1 MIQKGPLIKPPMTPS
16 TRSGA
21 GRNTPLMAPTVGQP
35 RINLSHRRQQ
45 GDSIAVD
52 AMESEK
58 GSVVIVAT
66 PSIFSSRN
74 APLMSPTIGRV
85 SRIYLSDGRQGENYA
100 L

>member
-1 MIQKGPLIKPPMTPS
+1 MIQGPLIKPPMTPS
-16 TRSGA
+16 TRNGE
-21 GRNTPLMAPTVGQP
+21 GRNTPLMAPTVGQS

-45 GDSIAVD
+45 GDTIAVD

-58 GSVVIVAT
+58 RSIVIAT
-66 PSIFSSRN
+66 PSISSRN

-85 SRIYLSDGRQGENYA
+85 SRIYLSHGRQGENYA

>member
-1 MIQKGPLIKPPMTPS
+1 MIQGPLIKPPMTPS

-21 GRNTPLMAPTVGQP
+21 GRNTPLMAPTVGQS

-45 GDSIAVD
+45 GDTIAVD

-58 GSVVIVAT
+58 RSIVIAT
-66 PSIFSSRN
+66 PSISSRN

-85 SRIYLSDGRQGENYA
+85 SRIYVSHGRQGENYA

>member
-1 MIQKGPLIKPPMTPS
+1 MIQGPLIKPPMTPS

-21 GRNTPLMAPTVGQP
+21 GRNTPLMAPTVGQS

-45 GDSIAVD
+45 GDTIAVD
-52 AMESEK
+52 VMESEK
-58 GSVVIVAT
+58 GSIVIAT
-66 PSIFSSRN
+66 PSISSSRN

>member
-1 MIQKGPLIKPPMTPS
+1 MIQGPLIKPPMTPS

-21 GRNTPLMAPTVGQP
+21 GRNTPLMAPTVGQS

-45 GDSIAVD
+45 GDTIAVD
-52 AMESEK
+52 AMESEM
-58 GSVVIVAT
+58 GSIVIAT
-66 PSIFSSRN
+66 PSISSRN

-85 SRIYLSDGRQGENYA
+85 SRIYLSRGRQGENYA

>member
-1 MIQKGPLIKPPMTPS
+1 MIQGPLIKPPMTPS

-21 GRNTPLMAPTVGQP
+21 GRNTPLMAPTVGQS

-45 GDSIAVD
+45 GDTIAVD
-52 AMESEK
+52 AMESEM
-58 GSVVIVAT
+58 GSIVIAT
-66 PSIFSSRN
+66 PSISSRN

-85 SRIYLSDGRQGENYA
+85 SRIYLSHGRQGENYA

>member
-1 MIQKGPLIKPPMTPS
+1 MIQGPLIKPPMTPS
-16 TRSGA
+16 TRSGE
-21 GRNTPLMAPTVGQP
+21 GRSTPLMAPTVGQS

-45 GDSIAVD
+45 GDTIAVD

-58 GSVVIVAT
+58 RSIVIAT
-66 PSIFSSRN
+66 PSISSRN

-85 SRIYLSDGRQGENYA
+85 SRIYLSHGRQGENYA

>member
-1 MIQKGPLIKPPMTPS
+1 
-16 TRSGA
+16 
-21 GRNTPLMAPTVGQP
+21 MAPTVGQS

-45 GDSIAVD
+45 GDTIAVD
-52 AMESEK
+52 VMESEM
-58 GSVVIVAT
+58 GSIVIAT
-66 PSIFSSRN
+66 PSISISSRN